1 MAAQGCKCTCP
12 SAPPER
18 TCSASLQTAI
28 AVTPPWCASL
38 ITYSSLPDW
47 GPNARIL
54 PSDHP
59 ERIAL
64 PAQQQLRLYRCGH
77 LFDTHA
83 CASHWSCPSVLL
95 PLHAAAQTNRATLW
109 PMRRAMRCNAHGWA
123 GHRDRPNRSRVWI
136 REQPWQSQLL
146 AQEVL
151 GGLTGRR
158 PDDCWRFRSVIE
170 SAGHRMG
177 WDGMGWDGMG
187 WETVVGE
194 DDAVAR

>member
-77 LFDTHA
+77 PSEL
-83 CASHWSCPSVLL
+83 SVLL
-95 PLHAAAQTNRATLW
+95 PFHAAALTEQ
-109 PMRRAMRCNAHGWA
+109 HG
-123 GHRDRPNRSRVWI
+123 R
-136 REQPWQSQLL
+136 
-146 AQEVL
+146 
-151 GGLTGRR
+151 
-158 PDDCWRFRSVIE
+158 
-170 SAGHRMG
+170 
-177 WDGMGWDGMG
+177 
-187 WETVVGE
+187 
-194 DDAVAR
+194 